1 LARRAGADDVLMRR
15 PALQRRHAGSRWSE
29 FVRLPNGR
37 ELLVRPITPDD
48 APALRAGFQVLS
60 PEEVRLRFLH
70 PLAELTEAESLRLA
84 HADPVREFVLVA
96 AEPLPPGQA
105 LVLAVARASLREDS
119 AQDAE
124 FALIVGRLVAGQGLG
139 RLLLCRLITWARRRR
154 LHSLRGTVSLDNA
167 AMLGL
172 AQELG
177 FNRQLVPGEQG
188 TARIQLAL
196 SLAGARMP

>member
-1 LARRAGADDVLMRR
+1 MRR
-15 PALQRRHAGSRWSE
+15 SDLQRRHAGSRWSE

-37 ELLVRPITPDD
+37 ELLVRPITPAD

-70 PLAELTEAESLRLA
+70 PLAELTEAESQRLA
-84 HADPVREFVLVA
+84 HVDPAREFVLVA
-96 AEPLPPGQA
+96 AEPLPPGEA
-105 LVLAVARASLREDS
+105 LVLAVARASVREDS
-119 AQDAE
+119 AKDAE

-139 RLLLCRLITWARRRR
+139 RLLLRRLLTWARRRR
-154 LHSLRGTVSLDNA
+154 LRSLRGTVSLDNA

-177 FNRQLVPGEQG
+177 FSRQLVSGEQG
-188 TARIQLAL
+188 TARIQIEL
-196 SLAGARMP
+196 

>member
-1 LARRAGADDVLMRR
+1 MVR
-15 PALQRRHAGSRWSE
+15 PAIQRRHAGAPWSE

-37 ELLVRPITPDD
+37 ELLVRPIVPAD
-48 APALRAGFQVLS
+48 APALREGFGVLS

-70 PLAELTEAESLRLA
+70 PIAELTDAEARRLA
-84 HADPVREFVLVA
+84 SVDPKREFVLVA
-96 AEPLPPGQA
+96 AEPLPPGEA

-119 AQDAE
+119 ARDAE

-139 RLLLCRLITWARRRR
+139 KLLLRRLLAWARRRR

-167 AMLGL
+167 VMLQL

-177 FNRQLVPGEQG
+177 FSRHLVSGEQG
-188 TARIQLAL
+188 TARIELAL
-196 SLAGARMP
+196 SQSGR